1 MTNRLI
7 VGDFVGR
14 EMTVTVPPQTD
25 SGSHLDA
32 RPRDNPEG
40 LLANWVINL
49 INFIDLCLLLSLL
62 YSYCHVLGL

>member
-7 VGDFVGR
+7 GGDFVGR

-40 LLANWVINL
+40 LLANWVINDVE
-49 INFIDLCLLLSLL
+49 FS
-62 YSYCHVLGL
+62 

>member
-7 VGDFVGR
+7 GGDFVGR

-25 SGSHLDA
+25 SGSHLYA

-40 LLANWVINL
+40 LLANWVINDVE
-49 INFIDLCLLLSLL
+49 FSLSL
-62 YSYCHVLGL
+62 SYTSNTNLSFSSLK